1 MTTDIPESVEQETD
15 AVAQRIFDEWPKWF
29 EGADD
34 PRRLQLRDWQNEL
47 LELREKLKMED
58 ITNEQRLGLK
68 ENETVITKKIKKHI
82 KELLAEHS

>member
-1 MTTDIPESVEQETD
+1 MTKDIPESVEQETD

-29 EGADD
+29 DGADD

-47 LELREKLKMED
+47 LALREKAKTEELSE
-58 ITNEQRLGLK
+58 EQKLELK
-68 ENETVITKKIKKHI
+68 ENQNVITKKIRKHI